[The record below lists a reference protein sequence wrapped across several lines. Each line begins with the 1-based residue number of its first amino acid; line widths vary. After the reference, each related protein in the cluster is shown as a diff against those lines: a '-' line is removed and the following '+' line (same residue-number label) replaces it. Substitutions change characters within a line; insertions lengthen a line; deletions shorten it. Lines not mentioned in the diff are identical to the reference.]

1 MILII
6 GGACQGKKK
15 FAQELSG
22 MDEPAFSS
30 NMADGADDCPEDAWK
45 KRFLIGFHQ
54 WIRRTLEEG
63 KDPEEFVRQVIKA
76 GMYTSGIRFYW
87 TEIVTMDEV
96 GCGIVPIE
104 RAERDYREAAGRAG
118 QMLAGHARQVYR
130 VVCGIPVKI
139 KG

>member
-22 MDEPAFSS
+22 MDEPAFTS

-76 GMYTSGIRFYW
+76 G
-87 TEIVTMDEV
+87 TEIVTMDEIR
-96 GCGIVPIE
+96 CGIVPIE

>member
-6 GGACQGKKK
+6 GGACQGKKR

-30 NMADGADDCPEDAWK
+30 NMADGADDCPEVAWK

-76 GMYTSGIRFYW
+76 G
-87 TEIVTMDEV
+87 TEIVTMDEI

>member
-76 GMYTSGIRFYW
+76 G
-87 TEIVTMDEV
+87 TEIVTMDEI

>member
-63 KDPEEFVRQVIKA
+63 KDPEEFVRQVLKA
-76 GMYTSGIRFYW
+76 GP
-87 TEIVTMDEV
+87 EIVTMDEV

>member
-6 GGACQGKKK
+6 GGDRKGKKR

-63 KDPEEFVRQVIKA
+63 KDPKEFVRQVLKA
-76 GMYTSGIRFYW
+76 GP
-87 TEIVTMDEV
+87 EIVTMDEV

>member
-76 GMYTSGIRFYW
+76 G
-87 TEIVTMDEV
+87 TEIVTMDEI

-118 QMLAGHARQVYR
+118 QMLAGHARQVYG
-130 VVCGIPVKI
+130 VVCGFPVI
-139 KG
+139 FNG

>member
-6 GGACQGKKK
+6 GGTCQGKKK

-22 MDEPAFSS
+22 MDEQAFSS
-30 NMADGADDCPEDAWK
+30 NMAHGADDCPEDAWK

-63 KDPEEFVRQVIKA
+63 KDPEEFVRQVLTA
-76 GMYTSGIRFYW
+76 GP
-87 TEIVTMDEV
+87 EIVTMDEV